1 MTVSTREHP
10 EHLPRRLAVVVFLA
24 FALAYFFSALVR
36 AITATLSPRVIASI

>member
-1 MTVSTREHP
+1 MSNLTLERT

-36 AITATLSPRVIASI
+36 AIVSS